1 MPFQSLHTV
10 LDDVQQAYQ
19 TRGKSQVNQLMQH
32 WAIAV
37 GPVVAAQT
45 KPLNLYR
52 GVLKV
57 ATSSAVWA
65 QTLMFERQ
73 RILAN
78 LQEISDLTIK
88 DIHFSP
94 GDWATTPPPQAP
106 GEVFQQELWQSHPS
120 RLPSGSGNAVPR
132 SSSNAT
138 PQRLRFRGAVVPS
151 PLPTPAPP
159 ALTPPALTPP
169 ADPQTAQIAFQQWA
183 ATMKLRSRQL
193 PLCPECQCPAPS
205 GELQRW
211 SVCGICASKRWAHG
225 GTVATTP
232 AIAPTPQPAPQ
243 PNCKERPR
251 KHP

>member
-10 LDDVQQAYQ
+10 LDDLQQGYQ
-19 TRGKSQVNQLMQH
+19 TRGKSQVNQLMQQ

-65 QTLMFERQ
+65 QTLMFERH
-73 RILAN
+73 RILEK
-78 LQEISDLTIK
+78 LQQTSDLTVT
-88 DIHFSP
+88 DIRFSP
-94 GDWATTPPPQAP
+94 GDWNTTTPPQIP
-106 GEVFQQELWQSHPS
+106 GEVFQQELWQAHPS
-120 RLPSGSGNAVPR
+120 RLAPGHTASVPR
-132 SSSNAT
+132 AR
-138 PQRLRFRGAVVPS
+138 PGIA
-151 PLPTPAPP
+151 PAPP
-159 ALTPPALTPP
+159 STSDQPAPSP
-169 ADPQTAQIAFQQWA
+169 DPHTAQLAFQQWA

-211 SVCGICASKRWAHG
+211 AVCGICASKRWAHR
-225 GTVATTP
+225 AEPASHP
-232 AIAPTPQPAPQ
+232 AIAPAPQ
-243 PNCKERPR
+243 PESKERPR
-251 KHP
+251 RHP